1 MLRQAEPTAHLYRF
15 LFHASVKAVS
25 FVSLKP
31 CMRCVNCLGCVVG
44 RRNTPLT
51 FSGLTGLPPI
61 SWSTCCLNRRPPS
74 RRALRYIA
82 AAKVSKWAG
91 LDHSEKVLQRAIVRS
106 SFKSMRRKE
115 EARGLLIF
123 DEKYPDRDK
132 SWRMTRKGK
141 AGGWE
146 ECFTSPASKDIFNE
160 LAYDTLFG
168 LGYVQDE
175 RW

>member
-1 MLRQAEPTAHLYRF
+1 MVGAVHHELSQAKP
-15 LFHASVKAVS
+15 ASHSHIARAV
-25 FVSLKP
+25 
-31 CMRCVNCLGCVVG
+31 
-44 RRNTPLT
+44 
-51 FSGLTGLPPI
+51 LTGDRLAVVRFDMLP
-61 SWSTCCLNRRPPS
+61 L
-74 RRALRYIA
+74 
-82 AAKVSKWAG
+82 AKISKWAG
-91 LDHSEKVLQRAIVRS
+91 LDHGEKVLQRAIVRS

-123 DEKYPDRDK
+123 DEQYPDRDK